1 MGKIGDLW
9 VRLGLKSDD
18 YKRGMDA
25 AKKQTSSFAGGLD
38 KMKAGALAVW
48 AAVGAAVTK
57 FAKDFISAT
66 NTINDKWQATMSGI
80 KASYQS
86 VLADMSTY
94 KPDFSSF
101 RNFFKNEWNWIKK
114 TFGNA
119 KEAGD
124 AAQEMTKAFDAEFE
138 LVNSVKLQKA
148 MIQEE
153 LNDLYVKMRDT
164 TLSPADRQAAAERYK
179 ALLQPLADAEV
190 RIYGQMMEAASKA
203 WQAGAGL
210 SREYSS
216 AEIKDFFA
224 NYGVNPEA
232 TKAKYGELA
241 SVYENRKG
249 DEQNRVIFDILTRW
263 EQANAQ
269 MSDVNKVLS
278 RTTNSIKKELQ
289 GFDLNLAEE
298 LEAGLQDVNEYI
310 DELDLA
316 MERLQEPSISLP
328 VIGFQTSKK
337 EAESH
342 IAELGAITNVELE
355 GPSVNMTELNEGL
368 SQIDAIELV
377 TDTEIQG
384 PTLNLSN
391 LYEGLS
397 DIDKAVAQSYYDALM
412 SADLE
417 FPEIDLSAFDKAIEE
432 LKAKGA
438 EWVAEQEAIN
448 SKIEHINGMLGNAI
462 VSSISNGVQA
472 FTSMLTNL
480 GETDAS
486 QVLAALMQPFADMAI
501 QMGELL
507 IADGIAM
514 EALDKS
520 SKTLQGAPAIAA
532 GVALVA
538 VGAAMRAG
546 VQAIAKTGGSS
557 ASSASTYDSGSYG
570 TQGYE
575 TYESN
580 ITVEV
585 VGRISGSDIL
595 IAGSNQQKK
604 WNR

>member
-18 YKRGMDA
+18 YKKGMNA

-86 VLADMSTY
+86 VLADMATY

-101 RNFFKNEWNWIKK
+101 SNFFKNEWNWIKK

-119 KEAGD
+119 KEAGE
-124 AAQEMTKAFDAEFE
+124 AAKEMTKAFDAEFE

-190 RIYGQMMEAASKA
+190 RIYGNMMEMASKA

-210 SREYSS
+210 SREYSTN
-216 AEIKDFFA
+216 EMRDFFA
-224 NYGVNPEA
+224 NYGVDPEGTA
-232 TKAKYGELA
+232 AKYSELA

-249 DEQNRVIFDILTRW
+249 DTQNQVIFDILTRW

-289 GFDLNLAEE
+289 TFDLNLAEE
-298 LEAGLQDVNEYI
+298 LEGGLQDV
-310 DELDLA
+310 
-316 MERLQEPSISLP
+316 
-328 VIGFQTSKK
+328 F
-337 EAESH
+337 AE
-342 IAELGAITNVELE
+342 
-355 GPSVNMTELNEGL
+355 
-368 SQIDAIELV
+368 IDAI
-377 TDTEIQG
+377 DFSEI
-384 PTLNLSN
+384 
-391 LYEGLS
+391 
-397 DIDKAVAQSYYDALM
+397 
-412 SADLE
+412 DLE

-438 EWVAEQEAIN
+438 EWLEEQQKIAELNQAFSNTLAN
-448 SKIEHINGMLGNAI
+448 SLSG
-462 VSSISNGVQA
+462 GVQA
-472 FTSMLTNL
+472 FTNMLFNL
-480 GETDAS
+480 DGADAT
-486 QVLAALMQPFADMAI
+486 QVLSALMQPFADTAVQLGTM
-501 QMGELL
+501 L
-507 IADGIAM
+507 IAQGTAV
-514 EALDKS
+514 EAFNKS
-520 SKTLQGAPAIAA
+520 LMSLQGAPAIAA

-538 VGAAMRAG
+538 IGSAMRAG
-546 VQAIAKTGGSS
+546 IQSLAKGGSS
-557 ASSASTYDSGSYG
+557 ASTASTYDSGAYDTNG
-570 TQGYE
+570 TTFDNYDSTIQ
-575 TYESN
+575 
-580 ITVEV
+580 VEV
-585 VGRISGSDIL
+585 YGRISGSDIL

>member
-18 YKRGMDA
+18 YKRGMNA

-57 FAKDFISAT
+57 FAKDFIGAT

-190 RIYGQMMEAASKA
+190 RIYKQMMEAASKA

-249 DEQNRVIFDILTRW
+249 DEQNQVIYDILTRW

-289 GFDLNLAEE
+289 GFELNLAEE
-298 LEAGLQDVNEYI
+298 LEGGLQDVY
-310 DELDLA
+310 
-316 MERLQEPSISLP
+316 
-328 VIGFQTSKK
+328 
-337 EAESH
+337 AE
-342 IAELGAITNVELE
+342 
-355 GPSVNMTELNEGL
+355 
-368 SQIDAIELV
+368 IDAI
-377 TDTEIQG
+377 DFSEI
-384 PTLNLSN
+384 
-391 LYEGLS
+391 
-397 DIDKAVAQSYYDALM
+397 
-412 SADLE
+412 DLE
-417 FPEIDLSAFDKAIEE
+417 FPEIDLSAFDTAIEE

-575 TYESN
+575 TFESN

>member
-18 YKRGMDA
+18 YKKGMDA

-216 AEIKDFFA
+216 AEIQDFFA

-249 DEQNRVIFDILTRW
+249 DEQNQVIFDILTRL
-263 EQANAQ
+263 EQANSQ

-289 GFDLNLAEE
+289 GFELNLAEE
-298 LEAGLQDVNEYI
+298 LEGGLQDVY
-310 DELDLA
+310 
-316 MERLQEPSISLP
+316 
-328 VIGFQTSKK
+328 
-337 EAESH
+337 AE
-342 IAELGAITNVELE
+342 
-355 GPSVNMTELNEGL
+355 
-368 SQIDAIELV
+368 IDAI
-377 TDTEIQG
+377 DFSEI
-384 PTLNLSN
+384 
-391 LYEGLS
+391 
-397 DIDKAVAQSYYDALM
+397 
-412 SADLE
+412 DLE
-417 FPEIDLSAFDKAIEE
+417 FPEIDLSAFDTAIEE

-438 EWVAEQEAIN
+438 EWVAEQQEIAQLNEALSNTIAN
-448 SKIEHINGMLGNAI
+448 SVAG
-462 VSSISNGVQA
+462 GVQA
-472 FTSMLTNL
+472 FTDMLFNL
-480 GETDAS
+480 EDADATS
-486 QVLAALMQPFADMAI
+486 ILSALMQPFAQTAAQLGTM
-501 QMGELL
+501 L
-507 IADGIAM
+507 IAQGVAV
-514 EALDKS
+514 EAFNKS
-520 SKTLQGAPAIAA
+520 LSTLQGAPAIAA
-532 GVALVA
+532 GAALLA
-538 VGAAMRAG
+538 VSAAMKSGIKALAG
-546 VQAIAKTGGSS
+546 GKAG
-557 ASSASTYDSGSYG
+557 ASTATTYSGNDSANGISYENYDS
-570 TQGYE
+570 T
-575 TYESN
+575 

-585 VGRISGSDIL
+585 VGKISGSDIL
-595 IAGSNQQKK
+595 LAGSNQQKK

>member
-18 YKRGMDA
+18 YKRGMNA

-66 NTINDKWQATMSGI
+66 NTINDKWEATMSGI
-80 KASYQS
+80 RASYQS
-86 VLADMSTY
+86 VLADMATY

-101 RNFFKNEWNWIKK
+101 RNFFKNEWDWIKK

-249 DEQNRVIFDILTRW
+249 DEQNRVIYDILTRW

-289 GFDLNLAEE
+289 TFDLNLAED
-298 LEAGLQDVNEYI
+298 LEGGLQDVNAHI
-310 DELDLA
+310 DALDLA
-316 MERLQEPSISLP
+316 LD
-328 VIGFQTSKK
+328 K
-337 EAESH
+337 
-342 IAELGAITNVELE
+342 
-355 GPSVNMTELNEGL
+355 
-368 SQIDAIELV
+368 
-377 TDTEIQG
+377 EIQG
-384 PTLNLSN
+384 PTIDLPN

-397 DIDKAVAQSYYDALM
+397 DIDKAVAQSYMDALM
-412 SADLE
+412 DADFE
-417 FPEIDLSAFDKAIEE
+417 FPEIDLSAFDRAEAE
-432 LKAKGA
+432 LDQFVEDWSAKQQEIAQLNETLSQDIA
-438 EWVAEQEAIN
+438 E
-448 SKIEHINGMLGNAI
+448 SLG
-462 VSSISNGVQA
+462 GGLQA
-472 FTSMLTNL
+472 FTDMLFGL
-480 GETDAS
+480 EGADAKGI
-486 QVLAALMQPFADMAI
+486 LAALMQPFADTAGQLGGM
-501 QMGELL
+501 L
-507 IADGIAM
+507 IAQGVAV
-514 EALDKS
+514 EAF
-520 SKTLQGAPAIAA
+520 KTSLESLQGGVAIAA
-532 GVALVA
+532 GAALLA
-538 VGAAMRAG
+538 VSAAMRSGIKALAKGNTGAG
-546 VQAIAKTGGSS
+546 SAVNSGSPYKSTTDAIN
-557 ASSASTYDSGSYG
+557 YDS
-570 TQGYE
+570 TL
-575 TYESN
+575 
-580 ITVEV
+580 TVYVE
-585 VGRISGSDIL
+585 GRISGSDII

>member
-18 YKRGMDA
+18 YKKGMDA

-138 LVNSVKLQKA
+138 LVNSVRLQKA

-190 RIYGQMMEAASKA
+190 RIYGNMMEAASKA

-216 AEIKDFFA
+216 AEIQDFFA
-224 NYGVNPEA
+224 NYGIDPEGM
-232 TKAKYGELA
+232 KAKYGELA

-249 DEQNRVIFDILTRW
+249 DQQNQVIFDILTRLQ
-263 EQANAQ
+263 QANAQ

-289 GFDLNLAEE
+289 GFELNLAEE
-298 LEAGLQDVNEYI
+298 LEGGLQDVY
-310 DELDLA
+310 
-316 MERLQEPSISLP
+316 
-328 VIGFQTSKK
+328 
-337 EAESH
+337 AE
-342 IAELGAITNVELE
+342 
-355 GPSVNMTELNEGL
+355 
-368 SQIDAIELV
+368 IDAI
-377 TDTEIQG
+377 DFSEI
-384 PTLNLSN
+384 
-391 LYEGLS
+391 
-397 DIDKAVAQSYYDALM
+397 
-412 SADLE
+412 DLE
-417 FPEIDLSAFDKAIEE
+417 FPEIDLSAFDTAIEE

-438 EWVAEQEAIN
+438 EWVAEQEEIAKLNEVLSNTIPN
-448 SKIEHINGMLGNAI
+448 
-462 VSSISNGVQA
+462 SISGGVQA
-472 FTSMLTNL
+472 FTEMLFNL
-480 GETDAS
+480 DEADAS
-486 QVLAALMQPFADMAI
+486 QVLGALLQPFAQTAVQLGTM
-501 QMGELL
+501 L
-507 IADGIAM
+507 IAQGTAV
-514 EALDKS
+514 EAFNKS
-520 SKTLQGAPAIAA
+520 LMSLQGAPAIAA

-538 VGAAMRAG
+538 IGSAMRAG
-546 VQAIAKTGGSS
+546 IQSLAKGG
-557 ASSASTYDSGSYG
+557 ASSSTATTADTSAATGMAVDNFDS
-570 TQGYE
+570 TIQ
-575 TYESN
+575 
-580 ITVEV
+580 IEV
-585 VGRISGSDIL
+585 FGRLSGSDIL
-595 IAGSNQQKK
+595 IAGSSQQKK

>member
-18 YKRGMDA
+18 YKKGMKEA
-25 AKKQTSSFAGGLD
+25 QKETTSFSSGLG
-38 KMKAGALAVW
+38 KLKAGAIAVW
-48 AAVGAAVTK
+48 AAIGAAVTK
-57 FAKDFISAT
+57 FATDFIGASNAM
-66 NTINDKWQATMSGI
+66 NDAWEQSMSKM
-80 KASYQS
+80 KASYHN
-86 VLADMSTY
+86 LITGITANT
-94 KPDFSSF
+94 
-101 RNFFKNEWNWIKK
+101 KK
-114 TFGNA
+114 EKGWWLRLFTPNSAEGQQLGASA
-119 KEAGD
+119 KAAGE

-179 ALLQPLADAEV
+179 ALLQPLAYAEV
-190 RIYGQMMEAASKA
+190 RIYGNMMEAASKA

-232 TKAKYGELA
+232 TTAKYGELA

-249 DEQNRVIFDILTRW
+249 DEQNQVIYDILTRW

-289 GFDLNLAEE
+289 TFDLNLAED
-298 LEAGLQDVNEYI
+298 LEGGLQDV
-310 DELDLA
+310 
-316 MERLQEPSISLP
+316 
-328 VIGFQTSKK
+328 F
-337 EAESH
+337 AE
-342 IAELGAITNVELE
+342 
-355 GPSVNMTELNEGL
+355 
-368 SQIDAIELV
+368 IDAI
-377 TDTEIQG
+377 DFSEI
-384 PTLNLSN
+384 
-391 LYEGLS
+391 
-397 DIDKAVAQSYYDALM
+397 
-412 SADLE
+412 DLE
-417 FPEIDLSAFDKAIEE
+417 FPEIDLSAFDTAIEE

-575 TYESN
+575 TFESN

>member
-18 YKRGMDA
+18 YKKGMDA

-138 LVNSVKLQKA
+138 LVNSVRLQKA

-190 RIYGQMMEAASKA
+190 RIYGNMMEAASKA

-216 AEIKDFFA
+216 AEIQDFFA
-224 NYGVNPEA
+224 NYGIDPEGM
-232 TKAKYGELA
+232 KAKYGELA

-249 DEQNRVIFDILTRW
+249 DQQNQVIFDILTRLQ
-263 EQANAQ
+263 QANAQ

-289 GFDLNLAEE
+289 GFELNLAEE
-298 LEAGLQDVNEYI
+298 LEGGLQDVY
-310 DELDLA
+310 
-316 MERLQEPSISLP
+316 
-328 VIGFQTSKK
+328 
-337 EAESH
+337 AE
-342 IAELGAITNVELE
+342 
-355 GPSVNMTELNEGL
+355 
-368 SQIDAIELV
+368 IDAI
-377 TDTEIQG
+377 DFSEI
-384 PTLNLSN
+384 
-391 LYEGLS
+391 
-397 DIDKAVAQSYYDALM
+397 
-412 SADLE
+412 DLE
-417 FPEIDLSAFDKAIEE
+417 FPEIDLSAFDTAIEE

-438 EWVAEQEAIN
+438 EWVAEQQEIAQLN
-448 SKIEHINGMLGNAI
+448 DMF
-462 VSSISNGVQA
+462 SNTIAQSLSGGVQA
-472 FTSMLTNL
+472 FTEMLFNL
-480 GETDAS
+480 DEANAS
-486 QVLAALMQPFADMAI
+486 QVLAALMQPFADTAVQLGTM
-501 QMGELL
+501 L
-507 IADGIAM
+507 IAQGVAV
-514 EALDKS
+514 EAFNKS
-520 SKTLQGAPAIAA
+520 LASLQGAPAIAA

-538 VGAAMRAG
+538 IGSAMRAG

-575 TYESN
+575 TFESN

-595 IAGSNQQKK
+595 IAGNNQQKK

>member
-18 YKRGMDA
+18 YKKGINA

-66 NTINDKWQATMSGI
+66 NTINDKWEATMSGI
-80 KASYQS
+80 RASYQS
-86 VLADMSTY
+86 VLADMATY

-190 RIYGQMMEAASKA
+190 RIYKQMMEAASKA

-216 AEIKDFFA
+216 AEIQDFFA

-278 RTTNSIKKELQ
+278 RTTNSIKKEQ
-289 GFDLNLAEE
+289 QTFDLNLAED
-298 LEAGLQDVNEYI
+298 LEGGLQDV
-310 DELDLA
+310 
-316 MERLQEPSISLP
+316 
-328 VIGFQTSKK
+328 F
-337 EAESH
+337 AE
-342 IAELGAITNVELE
+342 
-355 GPSVNMTELNEGL
+355 
-368 SQIDAIELV
+368 IDAI
-377 TDTEIQG
+377 DFSEI
-384 PTLNLSN
+384 
-391 LYEGLS
+391 
-397 DIDKAVAQSYYDALM
+397 
-412 SADLE
+412 DLE

-438 EWVAEQEAIN
+438 EWLEEQQKVAELNQAFSNTLAN
-448 SKIEHINGMLGNAI
+448 SLSG
-462 VSSISNGVQA
+462 GVQA
-472 FTSMLTNL
+472 FTNMLFNL
-480 GETDAS
+480 DGADAT
-486 QVLAALMQPFADMAI
+486 QVLSALMQPFADTAVQLGTM
-501 QMGELL
+501 L
-507 IADGIAM
+507 IAQGTAV
-514 EALDKS
+514 EAFNKS
-520 SKTLQGAPAIAA
+520 LMSLQGAPAIAA

-538 VGAAMRAG
+538 IGSAMRAG
-546 VQAIAKTGGSS
+546 IQSLAKGGSS
-557 ASSASTYDSGSYG
+557 ASTASTYDSGAYDTNG
-570 TQGYE
+570 TTFDNYDSTIQ
-575 TYESN
+575 
-580 ITVEV
+580 VEV
-585 VGRISGSDIL
+585 YGRISGSDIL

>member
-18 YKRGMDA
+18 YKKGMDA

-138 LVNSVKLQKA
+138 LVNSVRLQKA

-190 RIYGQMMEAASKA
+190 RIYGNMMEAASKA

-216 AEIKDFFA
+216 AEIQDFFA
-224 NYGVNPEA
+224 NYGIDPEGM
-232 TKAKYGELA
+232 KAKYGELA

-249 DEQNRVIFDILTRW
+249 DQQNQVIFDILTRLQ
-263 EQANAQ
+263 QANAQ

-289 GFDLNLAEE
+289 GFELNLAEE
-298 LEAGLQDVNEYI
+298 LEGGLQDVY
-310 DELDLA
+310 
-316 MERLQEPSISLP
+316 
-328 VIGFQTSKK
+328 
-337 EAESH
+337 AE
-342 IAELGAITNVELE
+342 
-355 GPSVNMTELNEGL
+355 
-368 SQIDAIELV
+368 IDAI
-377 TDTEIQG
+377 DFSEI
-384 PTLNLSN
+384 
-391 LYEGLS
+391 
-397 DIDKAVAQSYYDALM
+397 
-412 SADLE
+412 DLE
-417 FPEIDLSAFDKAIEE
+417 FPEIDLSAFDTAIEE

-438 EWVAEQEAIN
+438 EWVAEQEEIAKLN
-448 SKIEHINGMLGNAI
+448 EVLSNTI
-462 VSSISNGVQA
+462 VNSISGGVQA
-472 FTSMLTNL
+472 FTEMLFNL
-480 GETDAS
+480 DEADPAQILS
-486 QVLAALMQPFADMAI
+486 ALMQPFADTAVQLGTM
-501 QMGELL
+501 L
-507 IADGIAM
+507 IAQGVAV
-514 EALDKS
+514 EAFNKS
-520 SKTLQGAPAIAA
+520 LKSLQGAPAIAA

-538 VGAAMRAG
+538 VGTAMRAG
-546 VQAIAKTGGSS
+546 IQALAKGGGGTSTATTADTS
-557 ASSASTYDSGSYG
+557 AATSAAVDNYDSII
-570 TQGYE
+570 Q
-575 TYESN
+575 
-580 ITVEV
+580 IEV
-585 VGRISGSDIL
+585 FGRISGSDIL

>member
-18 YKRGMDA
+18 YKKGMDA

-138 LVNSVKLQKA
+138 LVNSVRLQKA

-190 RIYGQMMEAASKA
+190 RIYGNMMEAASKA

-216 AEIKDFFA
+216 AEIQDFFA
-224 NYGVNPEA
+224 NYGIDPEGM
-232 TKAKYGELA
+232 KAKYGELA

-249 DEQNRVIFDILTRW
+249 DQQNQVIFDILTRLQ
-263 EQANAQ
+263 QANAQ

-289 GFDLNLAEE
+289 GFELNLAEE
-298 LEAGLQDVNEYI
+298 LEGGLQDVY
-310 DELDLA
+310 
-316 MERLQEPSISLP
+316 
-328 VIGFQTSKK
+328 
-337 EAESH
+337 AE
-342 IAELGAITNVELE
+342 
-355 GPSVNMTELNEGL
+355 
-368 SQIDAIELV
+368 IDAI
-377 TDTEIQG
+377 DFSEI
-384 PTLNLSN
+384 
-391 LYEGLS
+391 
-397 DIDKAVAQSYYDALM
+397 
-412 SADLE
+412 DLE
-417 FPEIDLSAFDKAIEE
+417 FPEIDLSAFDTAIEE

-438 EWVAEQEAIN
+438 EWVAEQQEIAQLNEALSNTIAN
-448 SKIEHINGMLGNAI
+448 SVAG
-462 VSSISNGVQA
+462 GVQA
-472 FTSMLTNL
+472 FTDMLFNL
-480 GETDAS
+480 EDADATS
-486 QVLAALMQPFADMAI
+486 ILSALMQPFADTAVQLGTM
-501 QMGELL
+501 L
-507 IADGIAM
+507 IAQGVAV
-514 EALDKS
+514 EAFNKS
-520 SKTLQGAPAIAA
+520 LASLQGAPAIAA

-538 VGAAMRAG
+538 IGSAMRAG
-546 VQAIAKTGGSS
+546 IQALAKGGSGATTTS
-557 ASSASTYDSGSYG
+557 YDSGTYG
-570 TQGYE
+570 NNGTTFDNYDSTIQ
-575 TYESN
+575 
-580 ITVEV
+580 VEV
-585 VGRISGSDIL
+585 YGRISGSDIL

>member
-18 YKRGMDA
+18 YKKGMDA

-66 NTINDKWQATMSGI
+66 NTINDKWQATMSDI

-138 LVNSVKLQKA
+138 LVNSVRLQKA

-190 RIYGQMMEAASKA
+190 RIYGNMMEAASKA

-216 AEIKDFFA
+216 AEIQDFFA
-224 NYGVNPEA
+224 NYGIDPEGM
-232 TKAKYGELA
+232 KAKYGELA

-249 DEQNRVIFDILTRW
+249 DQQNQVIFDILTRLQ
-263 EQANAQ
+263 QANAQ

-289 GFDLNLAEE
+289 GFELNLAEE
-298 LEAGLQDVNEYI
+298 LEGGLQDVY
-310 DELDLA
+310 
-316 MERLQEPSISLP
+316 
-328 VIGFQTSKK
+328 
-337 EAESH
+337 AE
-342 IAELGAITNVELE
+342 
-355 GPSVNMTELNEGL
+355 
-368 SQIDAIELV
+368 IDAI
-377 TDTEIQG
+377 DFSEI
-384 PTLNLSN
+384 
-391 LYEGLS
+391 
-397 DIDKAVAQSYYDALM
+397 
-412 SADLE
+412 DLE
-417 FPEIDLSAFDKAIEE
+417 FPEIDLSAFDTAIEE

-438 EWVAEQEAIN
+438 EWVAEQQEIAQLN
-448 SKIEHINGMLGNAI
+448 DMF
-462 VSSISNGVQA
+462 SNTIAQSLSGGVQA
-472 FTSMLTNL
+472 FTEMLFNL
-480 GETDAS
+480 DEANAS
-486 QVLAALMQPFADMAI
+486 QVLAALMQPFADTAVQLGTM
-501 QMGELL
+501 L
-507 IADGIAM
+507 IAQGVAV
-514 EALDKS
+514 EAFNKS
-520 SKTLQGAPAIAA
+520 LASLQGAPAIAA

-538 VGAAMRAG
+538 IGSAMRAG

-575 TYESN
+575 TFESN

-595 IAGSNQQKK
+595 IAGNNQQKK

>member
-18 YKRGMDA
+18 YKKGMKEA
-25 AKKQTSSFAGGLD
+25 QKETTSFSSGLG
-38 KMKAGALAVW
+38 KLKAGAIAVW
-48 AAVGAAVTK
+48 AAIGAAVTK
-57 FAKDFISAT
+57 FATDFIGASNAM
-66 NTINDKWQATMSGI
+66 NDAWEQSMSKM
-80 KASYQS
+80 KASYHN
-86 VLADMSTY
+86 LITGITANT
-94 KPDFSSF
+94 
-101 RNFFKNEWNWIKK
+101 KK
-114 TFGNA
+114 EKGWWLRLFTPNSAEGQQLGASA
-119 KEAGD
+119 KAAGE

-190 RIYGQMMEAASKA
+190 HIYGNMMEAASKA

-249 DEQNRVIFDILTRW
+249 DEQNRVIYDILTRW

-289 GFDLNLAEE
+289 IFDLNLAED
-298 LEAGLQDVNEYI
+298 LEGGLQDV
-310 DELDLA
+310 
-316 MERLQEPSISLP
+316 
-328 VIGFQTSKK
+328 F
-337 EAESH
+337 AE
-342 IAELGAITNVELE
+342 
-355 GPSVNMTELNEGL
+355 
-368 SQIDAIELV
+368 IDAI
-377 TDTEIQG
+377 DFSEI
-384 PTLNLSN
+384 
-391 LYEGLS
+391 
-397 DIDKAVAQSYYDALM
+397 
-412 SADLE
+412 DLE

-438 EWVAEQEAIN
+438 EWLEEQQKVAELNQAFSNTLAN
-448 SKIEHINGMLGNAI
+448 SLSG
-462 VSSISNGVQA
+462 GVQA
-472 FTSMLTNL
+472 FTNMLFNL
-480 GETDAS
+480 DGADAT
-486 QVLAALMQPFADMAI
+486 QVLSALMQPFADTAVQLGTM
-501 QMGELL
+501 L
-507 IADGIAM
+507 IAQGTAV
-514 EALDKS
+514 EAFNKS
-520 SKTLQGAPAIAA
+520 LMSLQGAPAIAA

-538 VGAAMRAG
+538 IGSAMRAG
-546 VQAIAKTGGSS
+546 IQSLAKGGSS
-557 ASSASTYDSGSYG
+557 ASTASTYDSGAYDTNG
-570 TQGYE
+570 TTFDNYDSTIQ
-575 TYESN
+575 
-580 ITVEV
+580 VEV
-585 VGRISGSDIL
+585 YGRISGSDIL

>member
-1 MGKIGDLW
+1 
-9 VRLGLKSDD
+9 
-18 YKRGMDA
+18 
-25 AKKQTSSFAGGLD
+25 
-38 KMKAGALAVW
+38 
-48 AAVGAAVTK
+48 
-57 FAKDFISAT
+57 
-66 NTINDKWQATMSGI
+66 
-80 KASYQS
+80 
-86 VLADMSTY
+86 
-94 KPDFSSF
+94 
-101 RNFFKNEWNWIKK
+101 
-114 TFGNA
+114 
-119 KEAGD
+119 
-124 AAQEMTKAFDAEFE
+124 
-138 LVNSVKLQKA
+138 
-148 MIQEE
+148 
-153 LNDLYVKMRDT
+153 MRDT

-190 RIYGQMMEAASKA
+190 RIYKQMMEAASKA

-216 AEIKDFFA
+216 AEIQDFFA

-249 DEQNRVIFDILTRW
+249 DEQNRVIYDILTRW

-269 MSDVNKVLS
+269 MSAVNKVLS
-278 RTTNSIKKELQ
+278 RTTNSIKQELQ
-289 GFDLNLAEE
+289 GLDLNLANE
-298 LEAGLQDVNEYI
+298 LEAGLQDVYSHI

-316 MERLQEPSISLP
+316 L
-328 VIGFQTSKK
+328 
-337 EAESH
+337 
-342 IAELGAITNVELE
+342 
-355 GPSVNMTELNEGL
+355 
-368 SQIDAIELV
+368 
-377 TDTEIQG
+377 DTEIQG
-384 PTLNLSN
+384 PTIDLSN

-397 DIDKAVAQSYYDALM
+397 DIDKAVAQSYMDALM
-412 SADLE
+412 DADLE
-417 FPEIDLSAFDKAIEE
+417 FPEIDLSAFDRAIEE

-575 TYESN
+575 TFESN

>member
-18 YKRGMDA
+18 YKKGMDA

-66 NTINDKWQATMSGI
+66 NTINDKWAATMSGI

-86 VLADMSTY
+86 VLADMATY
-94 KPDFSSF
+94 KPDFSSL

-138 LVNSVKLQKA
+138 LVNSVRLQKA

-164 TLSPADRQAAAERYK
+164 TLSPADRQAAAERYR

-249 DEQNRVIFDILTRW
+249 DEQNRVIYDILTRL
-263 EQANAQ
+263 EQAKAQ
-269 MSDVNKVLS
+269 ISDINKGLS

-289 GFDLNLAEE
+289 TFELNLAEE
-298 LEAGLQDVNEYI
+298 LGGGLQDVY
-310 DELDLA
+310 
-316 MERLQEPSISLP
+316 
-328 VIGFQTSKK
+328 
-337 EAESH
+337 AE
-342 IAELGAITNVELE
+342 
-355 GPSVNMTELNEGL
+355 
-368 SQIDAIELV
+368 IDAI
-377 TDTEIQG
+377 DFSEI
-384 PTLNLSN
+384 
-391 LYEGLS
+391 
-397 DIDKAVAQSYYDALM
+397 
-412 SADLE
+412 DLE
-417 FPEIDLSAFDKAIEE
+417 FPEIDLSAFDTAIEE

-438 EWVAEQEAIN
+438 EWVAEQQEIAQLNEALSNTIAN
-448 SKIEHINGMLGNAI
+448 SVAG
-462 VSSISNGVQA
+462 GVQA
-472 FTSMLTNL
+472 FTDMLFNL
-480 GETDAS
+480 EDADATS
-486 QVLAALMQPFADMAI
+486 ILSALMQPFADTAVQLGTM
-501 QMGELL
+501 L
-507 IADGIAM
+507 IAQGVAV
-514 EALDKS
+514 EAFNKS
-520 SKTLQGAPAIAA
+520 LASLQGAPAIAA

-538 VGAAMRAG
+538 IGSAMRAG
-546 VQAIAKTGGSS
+546 IQSLAKGNSS
-557 ASSASTYDSGSYG
+557 ASTASTYDSGAYSGNG
-570 TQGYE
+570 TTFDNYDSTIQ
-575 TYESN
+575 
-580 ITVEV
+580 VEV
-585 VGRISGSDIL
+585 YGRISGSDIL